1 MIDEG
6 RFVTNLTL
14 NRAESLSVQQINTF
28 CRVYELG
35 GYAGA
40 SEQLGLA
47 GPTMWEQIKALER
60 IYKTR
65 N

>member
-14 NRAESLSVQQINTF
+14 NRAESLSVQQMLTF

-40 SEQLGLA
+40 SEQLG
-47 GPTMWEQIKALER
+47 R
-60 IYKTR
+60 R
-65 N
+65 